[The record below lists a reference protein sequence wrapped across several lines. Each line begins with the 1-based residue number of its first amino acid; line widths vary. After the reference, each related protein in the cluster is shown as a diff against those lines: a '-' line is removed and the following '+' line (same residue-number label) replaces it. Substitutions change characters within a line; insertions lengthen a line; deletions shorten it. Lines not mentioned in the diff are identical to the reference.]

1 MGATER
7 ASAGAEGDDVEA
19 TGRAEQD
26 DGSWLDQPMAG
37 RPGDPPS
44 EAREAGWLEW
54 KQTTVEGRFAVYGE
68 AGSGSPALFL
78 HGWGLDHKAYKRAL
92 SRLVR
97 AGLHVYAPALPGFG
111 GTVGLPDVSDG
122 LRQYAD
128 WVSAFLDSVG
138 VGSPVLAM
146 GHSFGGGVAVKL
158 AHDHPHHVRALV
170 LINSVGGSA
179 WAHTGSTVRSMAER
193 PLWDW
198 GIHFP
203 ADLFPVRQARRV
215 LPVIVAE
222 GVPNLLRDPRSFFRA
237 AGIARRADLTE
248 ELDELRRRRLP
259 VVVLWGQRDQIITR
273 ESFEDMCRALG
284 NPDVV
289 TVPGTHSWL
298 IADPD
303 AFGEI
308 ITNVL
313 EVVGRGEAGGE
324 VGSGD
329 PVSGAV

>member
-1 MGATER
+1 MGAAER
-7 ASAGAEGDDVEA
+7 VHRGVDEHDLGEPEG
-19 TGRAEQD
+19 GWLEQA
-26 DGSWLDQPMAG
+26 MIEV
-37 RPGDPPS
+37 PS
-44 EAREAGWLEW
+44 DAREADWLEW
-54 KQTTVEGRFAVYGE
+54 KQTEVDGRTAVYGE
-68 AGSGSPALFL
+68 AGSGAPALFL

-92 SRLVR
+92 SRLVH

-111 GTVGLPDVSDG
+111 GTAGLPDLSDG
-122 LRQYAD
+122 LGEYAD
-128 WVSAFLDSVG
+128 WVAAFLDAVG

-158 AHDHPHHVRALV
+158 AHGHPHHVRALV

-215 LPVIVAE
+215 LPVIMAE

-237 AGIARRADLTE
+237 AGIARRADLTV
-248 ELDELRRRRLP
+248 ELDELRQRRLP

-273 ESFEDMCRALG
+273 DSFEDLCRRLG
-284 NPDVV
+284 DPDVM
-289 TVPGTHSWL
+289 TVPGNHSWL

-303 AFGEI
+303 AFGEV

-313 EVVGRGEAGGE
+313 EVVGRDGTDDGPGSEDPLAGG
-324 VGSGD
+324 V
-329 PVSGAV
+329 

>member
-1 MGATER
+1 MTAT
-7 ASAGAEGDDVEA
+7 ASAGEGPDEEELA
-19 TGRAEQD
+19 AGPAPPRGE
-26 DGSWLDQPMAG
+26 GWLD
-37 RPGDPPS
+37 
-44 EAREAGWLEW
+44 W
-54 KQTTVEGRFAVYGE
+54 KQTVVDGRAAVYGE
-68 AGSGSPALFL
+68 AGSGPPALFL

-111 GTVGLPDVSDG
+111 GTAGLPGVSDDLG
-122 LRQYAD
+122 DYAD
-128 WVSAFLDSVG
+128 WVAAFLDVVG
-138 VGSPVLAM
+138 PGSPVLAL

-203 ADLFPVRQARRV
+203 ADLLPMRQARRV

-237 AGIARRADLTE
+237 AGLARRADLTA

-259 VVVLWGQRDQIITR
+259 VVVLWGQRDHIITR
-273 ESFEDMCRALG
+273 DSFEDMCRALG
-284 NPDVV
+284 DPGVM
-289 TVPGTHSWL
+289 TVPGNHSWL

-303 AFGEI
+303 AFGEV

-313 EVVGRGEAGGE
+313 EVVGRDATDAGAGP
-324 VGSGD
+324 GD
-329 PVSGAV
+329 PVAGAV